1 MQYLNSNKAS
11 IYLTFFLATKYSIT
25 HTLIYLF
32 FLSIINKSNFV
43 IKYYV

>member
-25 HTLIYLF
+25 HTL
-32 FLSIINKSNFV
+32 NFV
-43 IKYYV
+43 FSLN

>member
-25 HTLIYLF
+25 QTLF
-32 FLSIINKSNFV
+32 FFPQLSTNPTL
-43 IKYYV
+43 